1 MKKDVTVQRVS
12 GVVNLSDFPSE
23 AFAASGWY
31 VNDTTEYQAAEYAE
45 ETAVHTAGILR
56 ELGIAVHGDHA
67 RTGVRADWMEQDG
80 PDTIYNWK
88 NGHIQM
94 RNHAE
99 TGTVTG
105 VSIGISRCRGE
116 SFYAWFRIFFYPEKI
131 VYENWFPTEN

>member
-45 ETAVHTAGILR
+45 ETVVHTAGILR

-80 PDTIYNWK
+80 PALFITGETDTY
-88 NGHIQM
+88 
-94 RNHAE
+94 RCE
-99 TGTVTG
+99 TMQ
-105 VSIGISRCRGE
+105 RL
-116 SFYAWFRIFFYPEKI
+116 AL
-131 VYENWFPTEN
+131 